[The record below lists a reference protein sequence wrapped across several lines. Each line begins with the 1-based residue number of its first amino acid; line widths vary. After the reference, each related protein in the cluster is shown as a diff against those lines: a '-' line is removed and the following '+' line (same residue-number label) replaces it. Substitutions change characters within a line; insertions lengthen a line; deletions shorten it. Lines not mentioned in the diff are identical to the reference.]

1 MDSLITNTIWVLL
14 AQVFV
19 LVNIMLIGFFI
30 YQRIKYLGI
39 LRIDPALVY
48 KKPQTLENAINRI
61 NDKRVISRNIS

>member
-1 MDSLITNTIWVLL
+1 MDSLITDIIWVLL
-14 AQVFV
+14 AQLFV
-19 LVNIMLIGFFI
+19 LVSILLIGFFI

-61 NDKRVISRNIS
+61 NDKKVISRNIS

>member
-19 LVNIMLIGFFI
+19 LVSIMLIGFFI

-61 NDKRVISRNIS
+61 NDKKVISRNIS

>member
-1 MDSLITNTIWVLL
+1 MDSLITDIIWVLL
-14 AQVFV
+14 AQLFV
-19 LVNIMLIGFFI
+19 LVSILLIGFFI

>member
-1 MDSLITNTIWVLL
+1 MDSLITDIIWVLL
-14 AQVFV
+14 AQLYV
-19 LVNIMLIGFFI
+19 LVSILLIGFFI

>member
-1 MDSLITNTIWVLL
+1 MDSLIIDIIWVLL
-14 AQVFV
+14 AQLFV
-19 LVNIMLIGFFI
+19 LVSILLIGFFI